1 LSFFIEMSSS
11 DSSSS
16 GPGSGPKRFAAP
28 QSALDALLVG
38 AAGDPVRRAL
48 WLDAL
53 DQRLRTCL
61 PPPLAAHARLA
72 NVDRDRLVY
81 LVDAPVWH
89 AKLRMHGP
97 QLLDAARSLGLQVTT
112 LTVRINRAPESPQ
125 DPARQ
130 RVEPMSASARQALDA
145 ALASLT
151 DAQHGRKPS
160 TGRNS
165 D

>member
-1 LSFFIEMSSS
+1 MSSS
-11 DSSSS
+11 GSSS
-16 GPGSGPKRFAAP
+16 GPRSPKRPAAP
-28 QSALDALLVG
+28 QPALEALLAG

-97 QLLDAARSLGLQVTT
+97 QLLDAARSLGLEVTT
-112 LTVRINRAPESPQ
+112 LVVRTGRTPETAQGPAP
-125 DPARQ
+125 R
-130 RVEPMSASARQALDA
+130 RIEPMSASARRALDA
-145 ALASLT
+145 ALATLG
-151 DAQHGRKPS
+151 DAQRGGKTP
-160 TGRNS
+160 TGRGS

>member
-1 LSFFIEMSSS
+1 MSSS
-11 DSSSS
+11 GSSS
-16 GPGSGPKRFAAP
+16 GPRSPKRPATP
-28 QSALDALLVG
+28 QPALDALLAG

-89 AKLRMHGP
+89 ARVRMHGP
-97 QLLDAARSLGLQVTT
+97 QLLDAARSLGLEVTT
-112 LTVRINRAPESPQ
+112 LVVRTGRTPEPAQGPAP
-125 DPARQ
+125 R
-130 RVEPMSASARQALDA
+130 RIEPMSASARRALDA
-145 ALASLT
+145 ALATLGEV
-151 DAQHGRKPS
+151 QHGGKTP
-160 TGRNS
+160 TGRDS

>member
-1 LSFFIEMSSS
+1 MSSS
-11 DSSSS
+11 GSSSS
-16 GPGSGPKRFAAP
+16 GSGAAPKRP
-28 QSALDALLVG
+28 GGPLDALEALLAG

-53 DQRLRTCL
+53 DQRLRPCL

-72 NVDRDRLVY
+72 NVDGDRLVY

-112 LTVRINRAPESPQ
+112 LVVRMGRTPEQAQEPAP
-125 DPARQ
+125 R
-130 RVEPMSASARQALDA
+130 RVEPMSASARRALDA
-145 ALASLT
+145 ALASLEDT
-151 DAQHGRKPS
+151 EQGRKPS
-160 TGRNS
+160 TGRGS